1 MDLWILPLLT
11 FIILTVIIAVIW
23 LFYDHGANRLKHP
36 EEWQNTGSSGE
47 QIIFLTL
54 NKKLHIPE
62 NQILRNVYIPTENGK
77 TSEIDL
83 LVVSKKGL
91 FVFEIK
97 NYAGNI
103 YGDTKRK
110 KWIQYL
116 GKKKSFFY
124 NPLLQNRTH
133 CENLHK
139 YLKKYGDIPI
149 VPLLTTISRGK
160 WKIKN
165 LSADDYFLGY
175 NCHLIDIYNSMPI
188 CETMSSAFKPIL
200 SALTP
205 LSRPSKEI
213 VEKHIQEI
221 KKC

>member
-1 MDLWILPLLT
+1 MSLWILPLLT

-23 LFYDHGANRLKHP
+23 LFYDHGANRLKQP
-36 EEWQNTGSSGE
+36 EEWQSTGSSGE

-91 FVFEIK
+91 FVFEVK

-124 NPLLQNRTH
+124 NIRILRCSSFCSDSMCDMISLAFIQFLLVV
-133 CENLHK
+133 
-139 YLKKYGDIPI
+139 IPAG
-149 VPLLTTISRGK
+149 R
-160 WKIKN
+160 
-165 LSADDYFLGY
+165 
-175 NCHLIDIYNSMPI
+175 
-188 CETMSSAFKPIL
+188 
-200 SALTP
+200 
-205 LSRPSKEI
+205 
-213 VEKHIQEI
+213 Q
-221 KKC
+221 